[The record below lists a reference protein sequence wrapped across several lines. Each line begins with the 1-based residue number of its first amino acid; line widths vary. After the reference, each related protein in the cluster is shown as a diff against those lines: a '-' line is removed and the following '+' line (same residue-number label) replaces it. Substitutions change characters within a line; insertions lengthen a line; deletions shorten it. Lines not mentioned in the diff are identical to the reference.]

1 MSGLSENKSTDPT
14 RKSSVS
20 QEPNTDVKS
29 GELEDAE
36 EDEEPFIDFN
46 RLYDIDNTDEMH
58 DKAQAQLTELDPLN
72 TDLSNRTAEDL
83 SHQLTTQPA
92 SAKQMTPPKSVE
104 SVASTGLQN
113 PLSNQSQ
120 NTALFPSSAKTP
132 TSNLIT
138 SNSSNNIM
146 PPTYDDLNNIFEEDS
161 ADENQQQQLQSQPIA
176 TAMAAKEP
184 VSSLS
189 TFTTQSTIPVVTG
202 STDQINKDNSNLLK
216 GKYWVLINENTN
228 ENI

>member
-1 MSGLSENKSTDPT
+1 MSGLSENKPTDFT

-29 GELEDAE
+29 GEFEDA
-36 EDEEPFIDFN
+36 EEPFIDFN

-58 DKAQAQLTELDPLN
+58 DKAQSQQTELDPLN

-120 NTALFPSSAKTP
+120 STALFPSSAKTA

-161 ADENQQQQLQSQPIA
+161 ADENQQQQLSQPIA
-176 TAMAAKEP
+176 PALAAKEP

-189 TFTTQSTIPVVTG
+189 TFTTQSTIPFVTG
-202 STDQINKDNSNLLK
+202 STDQISKDSSNLLK
-216 GKYWVLINENTN
+216 GKYLL
-228 ENI
+228 